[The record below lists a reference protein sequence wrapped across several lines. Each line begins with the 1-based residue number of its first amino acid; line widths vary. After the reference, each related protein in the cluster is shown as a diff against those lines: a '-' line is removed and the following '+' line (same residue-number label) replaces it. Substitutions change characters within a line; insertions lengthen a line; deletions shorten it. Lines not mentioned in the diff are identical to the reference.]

1 MKDLVPLPSIVYSD
15 FIASNQN
22 DRANNLIPG
31 DNKAVHLKVIRQ
43 NIRDF
48 KLNNNLDKVLV
59 LWTANTERFCVEDS
73 SVHGTTE
80 LLMKAVEEN
89 HP

>member
-31 DNKAVHLKVIRQ
+31 DNKAEHLKVIR
-43 NIRDF
+43 
-48 KLNNNLDKVLV
+48 
-59 LWTANTERFCVEDS
+59 
-73 SVHGTTE
+73 
-80 LLMKAVEEN
+80 
-89 HP
+89 